1 MVVFCSVSVI
11 LSDIWIFVFAYFIRF
26 KGHLRWSSR
35 SPSEIQSLHW
45 LWGIRQKPFQQK
57 SVESAEQSTFKFDS
71 LIGHSSNPGAW
82 SESEVPVPGFGVR
95 IFFFGHGG
103 SGRGSYAVLWKAETE
118 IQDSFVRSNET
129 GQQRLRFS
137 LIN

>member
-1 MVVFCSVSVI
+1 MKFKVSKWDPVVA
-11 LSDIWIFVFAYFIRF
+11 LTLGNPPEA
-26 KGHLRWSSR
+26 
-35 SPSEIQSLHW
+35 
-45 LWGIRQKPFQQK
+45 FQQK
-57 SVESAEQSTFKFDS
+57 SVESAEHSTFKFDS